1 MAKLEDTIYIVKDGY
16 GEIAGIV
23 RASFECK
30 GLTIKINAETLYGRR
45 TSWERLE
52 VLTVEH

>member
-30 GLTIKINAETLYGRR
+30 GLTIRMSTETLYGRR

>member
-30 GLTIKINAETLYGRR
+30 GLTIRMSTETLYDRR
-45 TSWERLE
+45 TSPERLE